1 MPETFD
7 YGIHRCVEPINSFPD
22 SAWKLDNSMEIQQ
35 NEILIEVKLLN
46 LDSNS
51 FKQIYVECGGNIKKI
66 SEKIIDIIAVRGKLH
81 NPLTGTG
88 GILYGKVIGMGKNY
102 SNIYSLNIG
111 DEIISLTSLALTPL
125 KINSILNVDKKT
137 GQIEVSGKAIL
148 FEYSPLIKVPEK
160 LPLRLLLAVL
170 DEAGAPIQSYN
181 LAKPGDTVIIMGA
194 SGKTGLMCAYA
205 VRKKI
210 GKNGHLIGIR
220 SPEGDKH
227 FKEEM
232 QGIYDE
238 VYNLDVFKPIE
249 SSEKLSK
256 HEKLA
261 NLTINCI
268 NTSGTEMLS
277 LLCTKEYGTIYL
289 SSLGINYKTMCLSAE
304 GIAKDINIIAYKGFS
319 NGHADFTIKLLQD
332 NSKLVELLNRRLERN
347 YAQSSISNQL
357 AVNPDLETNIL
368 KDINLGEY
376 VFASNEM
383 QKVLDNALKVA
394 NYDCT
399 VLITGESGV
408 GKEIIAT
415 IIHKGSDRNYLPS
428 IKINCGSIP
437 KNLLE
442 SELFGYEKGAF
453 TGADTKGK
461 LGFFELAKGGT
472 LFLDE
477 IGELPLDLQVKLLR
491 ALQEKEIY
499 RVGGVK
505 PINVDVRIIAA
516 TNRDLAKLVDEGLFR
531 EDLYYRLNVFP
542 ILIPPLRS
550 RKNDIVPLI
559 MHFCKLY
566 NQKFRLN
573 KTFNQ
578 NALNYLVEYDWP
590 GNIREL
596 ENIVQRLLITSD
608 KNIISI
614 SDVIKI
620 LGTVKNAGSD
630 FISNE
635 LNIENNTLE
644 EMLQIKEYEILK
656 SAKEKYKTTRK
667 IANALGLSQSTLVRK
682 LNKYKL

>member
-1 MPETFD
+1 MQANSDF
-7 YGIHRCVEPINSFPD
+7 GIHRCLEPINSFPD
-22 SAWKLDNSMEIQQ
+22 SAWKLDNTMEIQE

-46 LDSNS
+46 VDSNS
-51 FKQIYVECGGNIKKI
+51 FKQIYVECGGDEKKI
-66 SEKIIDIIAVRGKLH
+66 AGKIMDIVSTRGKLH
-81 NPLTGTG
+81 NPVTGTG
-88 GILYGKVIGMGKNY
+88 GILYGKVMKMGKSY
-102 SNIYSLNIG
+102 SNIYSLNVG

-137 GQIEVSGKAIL
+137 GQIEISGKAIL
-148 FEYSPLIKVPEK
+148 FEYSPLLKVPEK
-160 LPLRLLLAVL
+160 LPLKLLLAVL

-181 LAKPGDTVIIMGA
+181 LAMPGNTVIIMGA
-194 SGKTGLMCAYA
+194 SGETGLMCAYA

-210 GKNGHLIGIR
+210 SKNGRLIGIR
-220 SPEGDKH
+220 SPKGDSH
-227 FKEEM
+227 FKDELTE
-232 QGIYDE
+232 IFDE
-238 VYNLDVFKPIE
+238 VYNLDVFKPLE
-249 SSEKLSK
+249 SFEILKK
-256 HEKLA
+256 QEKLA
-261 NLTINCI
+261 DLTVNCI
-268 NTSGTEMLS
+268 NSSGTEMLTI
-277 LLCTKEYGTIYL
+277 LCTNEYGTIYL
-289 SSLGINYKTMCLSAE
+289 SSLGTNYKTMCLSAE
-304 GIAKDINIIAYKGFS
+304 GIAKDINIIAYKGYS
-319 NGHADFTIKLLQD
+319 NDHANFTIKLLED
-332 NSKLVELLNRRLERN
+332 NPKLVDLLNKRLERN
-347 YAQSSISNQL
+347 YAQNSISNQL
-357 AVNPDLETNIL
+357 AANTDIEANIL
-368 KDINLGEY
+368 KDISLEEY

-415 IIHKGSDRNYLPS
+415 IVHKGSDRNYLPS

-453 TGADTKGK
+453 TGADKKGK

-499 RVGGVK
+499 RVGGTTPVK
-505 PINVDVRIIAA
+505 VDVRIIAA
-516 TNRDLAKLVDEGLFR
+516 TNKDLAKLVDNGLFR

-550 RKNDIVPLI
+550 RRHDIVPLI
-559 MHFCKLY
+559 MHFCKHY
-566 NQKFRLN
+566 NQKFKLN

-578 NALNYLVEYDWP
+578 SALNCLADYDWP

-614 SDVIKI
+614 TDVVKI
-620 LGTVKNAGSD
+620 LGTANNTNLDA
-630 FISNE
+630 ISNE

-644 EMLQIKEYEILK
+644 EILQIKEYELLK

-667 IANALGLSQSTLVRK
+667 IAKALGLSQSTLVRK